1 MCIWS
6 LRGISS
12 SGWVAACRVCPL
24 PPFAPPRYSSLTAP
38 PPLTEEEKKIIAA
51 LLGKLYVSPASSEH
65 LVRDVYAIIC
75 DAVETQLLSD
85 TTSRN
90 ALYKIH
96 VSLGKI
102 VNALDAA
109 AAASAGPASAAA
121 SVAGDKYRRSVSRA
135 SSVGFDAAGGGHAP
149 SEERTVVQHEVR
161 IKEEEED
168 DDDDAGTVVHR
179 TPEQSLVDELLSEE
193 EEL

>member
-1 MCIWS
+1 
-6 LRGISS
+6 
-12 SGWVAACRVCPL
+12 VAVFQVCPRSFPSFPL
-24 PPFAPPRYSSLTAP
+24 TYSSLTTLP
-38 PPLTEEEKKIIAA
+38 TSPEEEKKIIAA
-51 LLGKLYVSPASSEH
+51 LLGKLYVSPASSED
-65 LVRDVYAIIC
+65 LVRDVYTVIC

-85 TTSRN
+85 TASRN

-102 VNALDAA
+102 VNALDTA
-109 AAASAGPASAAA
+109 AAASAGPGSAAA
-121 SVAGDKYRRSVSRA
+121 SVAGDKYRRSMSRA
-135 SSVGFDAAGGGHAP
+135 SSVGFDAASHAP

-161 IKEEEED
+161 IKEEDE

-179 TPEQSLVDELLSEE
+179 TPEESLVDELLSEE